1 MTTIDRDYIITI
13 RFAVITKVIFVRLK
27 RTAEDLRIGFK
38 IVLLTARC
46 AKRDL
51 VNKMCVS
58 LRSDTN
64 FII

>member
-1 MTTIDRDYIITI
+1 MTTIDRDYIITAC
-13 RFAVITKVIFVRLK
+13 FAVITKVIFVRLK

-38 IVLLTARC
+38 IRPVDSTMC
-46 AKRDL
+46 KRDL